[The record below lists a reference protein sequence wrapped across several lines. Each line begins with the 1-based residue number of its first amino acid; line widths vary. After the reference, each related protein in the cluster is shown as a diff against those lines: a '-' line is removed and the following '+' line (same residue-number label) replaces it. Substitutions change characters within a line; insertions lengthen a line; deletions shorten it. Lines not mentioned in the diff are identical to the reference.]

1 MNDGA
6 TARGLERL
14 WYGSSPLTVPLLPL
28 SWLFAAA
35 VGLRRTLYARGWLR
49 STRVGAPVIVIGNI
63 TVGGTGKT
71 PLVAW
76 LAERLQAAGF
86 HPGIASRGYGGTP
99 QREPVQVTAAS
110 RAEDVGDEP
119 VLLAR
124 RTKVPVGVCVRR
136 VMAARMLVAAGAD
149 VVIADDGLQH
159 YALARELE
167 IIVLDGER
175 RLGNGRMLP
184 AGPLREP
191 ARRLREAGLVLV
203 NGETPATGGG
213 LSFDLRVTGAV
224 ALNRRERRALAVF
237 SGQKVWA
244 VAGIGNP
251 GRFHAELRRHGIEPV
266 AVTVPDHGRVDLA
279 KLREQAD
286 WPILMTEKDAVK
298 YAGYRDAAAWYLP
311 VEVEMAAEVESVVM
325 ARVREALQRDRS
337 PAGKASDSD

>member
-1 MNDGA
+1 MSSGT
-6 TARGLERL
+6 TARRLERL
-14 WYGSSPLTVPLLPL
+14 WYGDSPLSVLLLPL

-35 VGLRRTLYARGWLR
+35 VGLRRALYRGGLLHA
-49 STRVGAPVIVIGNI
+49 TRVGVPVIIVGNL
-63 TVGGTGKT
+63 TVGGAGKT

-76 LAERLQAAGF
+76 LADRLKAAGF
-86 HPGIASRGYGGTP
+86 RPGIASRGYGGTP
-99 QREPVQVTAAS
+99 QREPVQVTVAS

-124 RTKVPVGVCVRR
+124 RTRVPVCVCVRR
-136 VMAARMLVAAGAD
+136 ALAARMLVGAGAD

-159 YALARELE
+159 YALARDLE
-167 IIVLDGER
+167 IVVLDGER

-191 ARRLREAGLVLV
+191 VRRLREGALVMV
-203 NGETPATGGG
+203 NGESAGVGGEMA
-213 LSFDLRVTGAV
+213 FRLRVTGAV
-224 ALNRRERRALAVF
+224 ALNRRERRLLAVF

-251 GRFHAELRRHGIEPV
+251 ARFHAELRRHGIDPV
-266 AVTVPDHGRVDLA
+266 AVPVPDHGRVDLA
-279 KLREQAD
+279 RLREEAD

-311 VEVEMAAEVESVVM
+311 VEVEMADEVESAVM
-325 ARVREALQRDRS
+325 ARLRAILPV
-337 PAGKASDSD
+337 PAPAASGEQGG